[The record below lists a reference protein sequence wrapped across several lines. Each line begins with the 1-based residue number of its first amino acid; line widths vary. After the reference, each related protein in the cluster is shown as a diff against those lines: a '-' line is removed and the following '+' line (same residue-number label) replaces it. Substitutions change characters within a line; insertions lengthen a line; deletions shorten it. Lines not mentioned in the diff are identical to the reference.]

1 MLGKSFGSGRS
12 GAFDWFFQRVSG
24 VALLITLF
32 LHFWVLHYATQGPVT
47 YQKVMAR
54 LVSPAWKALD
64 IAFLVFAVY
73 HAMNGFKMI
82 LDDYVHAPGLRAV
95 LVGALWV
102 VAIGFFGLGL
112 LTIVTLK
119 VQA

>member
-1 MLGKSFGSGRS
+1 MLGKYFGSGRS

-32 LHFWVLHYATQGPVT
+32 LHFWVLHYASEGPVT

-54 LVSPAWKALD
+54 LLSPAWKALD

-82 LDDYVHAPGLRAV
+82 IDDYVHTSGVRAV

-102 VAIGFFGLGL
+102 VAIGFFGLGV